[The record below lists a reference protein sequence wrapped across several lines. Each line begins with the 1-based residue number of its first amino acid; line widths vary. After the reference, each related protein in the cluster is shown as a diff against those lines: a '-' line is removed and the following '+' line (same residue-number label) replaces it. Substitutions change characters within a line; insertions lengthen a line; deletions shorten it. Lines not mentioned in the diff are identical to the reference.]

1 MPERTDR
8 PLSTRR
14 QGDVEVPETIDG
26 PEDIQTELPDGEVRA
41 GEPAGEPGAHQTGV
55 EAGDGIIHQLRP
67 EAVESGELHSNGDDD
82 LRNLHRMLDVP
93 LALTVELGSTEMPL
107 SEVLRLEG
115 GSVITIDRMPGEP
128 IDLLING
135 RVFARGEV
143 VVINDTF
150 GYRITE
156 LVDDAE
162 STIQIGGHGE

>member
-1 MPERTDR
+1 MPDKTDETDDTQDGR
-8 PLSTRR
+8 PEADDSDASA
-14 QGDVEVPETIDG
+14 Q
-26 PEDIQTELPDGEVRA
+26 PEDTDPGQPDSGDA
-41 GEPAGEPGAHQTGV
+41 DGV
-55 EAGDGIIHQLRP
+55 IHQLRP
-67 EAVESGELHSNGDDD
+67 EPAEATLSADEDGDDD
-82 LRNLHRMLDVP
+82 DADGWRNLHRMLDVP
-93 LALTVELGSTEMPL
+93 LQMTVELGSTEMAL

-128 IDLLING
+128 IDLLVNG

-162 STIQIGGHGE
+162 STIEIARDGG

>member
-1 MPERTDR
+1 
-8 PLSTRR
+8 
-14 QGDVEVPETIDG
+14 
-26 PEDIQTELPDGEVRA
+26 
-41 GEPAGEPGAHQTGV
+41 
-55 EAGDGIIHQLRP
+55 
-67 EAVESGELHSNGDDD
+67 
-82 LRNLHRMLDVP
+82 MLDVP
-93 LALTVELGSTEMPL
+93 LALTVELGSTEMAL

-162 STIQIGGHGE
+162 STIEIARDGG

>member
-1 MPERTDR
+1 MN
-8 PLSTRR
+8 
-14 QGDVEVPETIDG
+14 G
-26 PEDIQTELPDGEVRA
+26 PEDVQAETPDGEIQATELPD
-41 GEPAGEPGAHQTGV
+41 EPEARQQGNDTADGV
-55 EAGDGIIHQLRP
+55 IHQLRP
-67 EAVESGELHSNGDDD
+67 EAVDAPEAGSDDEAD
-82 LRNLHRMLDVP
+82 GWRNLHRMLDVP

-162 STIQIGGHGE
+162 NTIQIGRDGG

>member
-1 MPERTDR
+1 M
-8 PLSTRR
+8 
-14 QGDVEVPETIDG
+14 DG
-26 PEDIQTELPDGEVRA
+26 PDDVQPDLADDEIMATEPPNEPEVHQKDADSA
-41 GEPAGEPGAHQTGV
+41 GGV
-55 EAGDGIIHQLRP
+55 IHQLRS
-67 EAVESGELHSNGDDD
+67 EAVDAGEAGSDEDGDGW
-82 LRNLHRMLDVP
+82 RNLHRMLDVP

-115 GSVITIDRMPGEP
+115 GSVITIDRTPGEP
-128 IDLLING
+128 IELLING

-162 STIQIGGHGE
+162 NTIQIGRDGG

>member
-1 MPERTDR
+1 MTETMDGQEDLIPDSPGDEPRTMD
-8 PLSTRR
+8 SA
-14 QGDVEVPETIDG
+14 D
-26 PEDIQTELPDGEVRA
+26 
-41 GEPAGEPGAHQTGV
+41 
-55 EAGDGIIHQLRP
+55 GDGADGVVHQLRT
-67 EAVESGELHSNGDDD
+67 EALRDADAGDDW
-82 LRNLHRMLDVP
+82 RNLHRMLDVP
-93 LALTVELGSTEMPL
+93 LSLTVELGSTEMPL

-115 GSVITIDRMPGEP
+115 GSVITIDRTPGEP

-162 STIQIGGHGE
+162 STIEIDRDGG

>member
-1 MPERTDR
+1 M
-8 PLSTRR
+8 
-14 QGDVEVPETIDG
+14 DG
-26 PEDIQTELPDGEVRA
+26 PEDVQAEMPDGEIS
-41 GEPAGEPGAHQTGV
+41 GTESPDDPGPEQKEPNAADGV
-55 EAGDGIIHQLRP
+55 LHQLRP
-67 EAVESGELHSNGDDD
+67 EAVSASETGSDDD
-82 LRNLHRMLDVP
+82 GDGWRNLHRMLDVP

-162 STIQIGGHGE
+162 NTIQIGRDGE

>member
-1 MPERTDR
+1 MT
-8 PLSTRR
+8 
-14 QGDVEVPETIDG
+14 ETIDG
-26 PEDIQTELPDGEVRA
+26 QEDPVSRP
-41 GEPAGEPGAHQTGV
+41 PADEPGASDS
-55 EAGDGIIHQLRP
+55 GDGDGADGVVHQLRP
-67 EAVESGELHSNGDDD
+67 EALRDADAGDDW
-82 LRNLHRMLDVP
+82 RNLHRMLDVP
-93 LALTVELGSTEMPL
+93 LSLTVELGSTEMPL

-115 GSVITIDRMPGEP
+115 GSVITIDRTPGEP

-162 STIQIGGHGE
+162 STIEIDRDGG

>member
-1 MPERTDR
+1 MELTITPST
-8 PLSTRR
+8 LSRR
-14 QGDVEVPETIDG
+14 QGDVHVAETIDG
-26 PEDIQTELPDGEVRA
+26 QEEMQSEPGEDEARAADNA
-41 GEPAGEPGAHQTGV
+41 GEDGA
-55 EAGDGIIHQLRP
+55 DGIVHQLRP
-67 EAVESGELHSNGDDD
+67 EALRDADAGDDW
-82 LRNLHRMLDVP
+82 RNLHRMLDVP
-93 LALTVELGSTEMPL
+93 LSLTVELGSTEMPL

-115 GSVITIDRMPGEP
+115 GSVITIDRTPGEP

-162 STIQIGGHGE
+162 STIEIGRDGG